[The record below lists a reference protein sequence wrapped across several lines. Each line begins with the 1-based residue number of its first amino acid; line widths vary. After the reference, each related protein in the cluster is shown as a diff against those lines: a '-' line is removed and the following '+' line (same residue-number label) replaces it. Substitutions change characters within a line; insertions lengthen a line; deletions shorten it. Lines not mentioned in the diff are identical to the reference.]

1 MAPDDV
7 VTTVVYSRACTMLL
21 SHLMFFAQFP
31 DPALRFLLLA
41 VWESCCRLHKVV
53 AAGSRGDH
61 CHRRCSHSCDRGQNI
76 LTIVFVA

>member
-53 AAGSRGDH
+53 AAIGAVVTAIGTVVTAAT
-61 CHRRCSHSCDRGQNI
+61 GVKI
-76 LTIVFVA
+76 F